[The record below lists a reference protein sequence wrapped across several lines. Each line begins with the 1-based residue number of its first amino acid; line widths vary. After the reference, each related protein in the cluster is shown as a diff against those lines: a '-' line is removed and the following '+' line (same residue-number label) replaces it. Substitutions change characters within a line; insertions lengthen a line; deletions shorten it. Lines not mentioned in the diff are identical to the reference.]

1 MKYFFMAANCFIMMV
16 FFTLSFPVVPWKKLK
31 TCSDFLFCNLVKWFG
46 KTLSVFPFYTCKM
59 IWLTFKTLV
68 GFFFFFCEFKNI
80 ILVMFELQ
88 WFIIVTNIYN
98 LIFCQYG
105 LLISGLCYIDSHLFY
120 WWFSLI
126 WFTYTNL
133 ELDIKYDYIKICL

>member
-1 MKYFFMAANCFIMMV
+1 MSLKHFLKWNIFSWLQTFIMMV

-46 KTLSVFPFYTCKM
+46 KTLSVYPFYTCKM
-59 IWLTFKTLV
+59 IWLTFKTFV
-68 GFFFFFCEFKNI
+68 GFFFFFFGEFKNI

-98 LIFCQYG
+98 LTFCQYAYRFWYLG
-105 LLISGLCYIDSHLFY
+105 FTTLILTYFTDDSHLFD
-120 WWFSLI
+120 LL
-126 WFTYTNL
+126 TQV
-133 ELDIKYDYIKICL
+133 